1 MSLQCHEVMH
11 CASTVLN
18 VPKGSILTCE
28 IIVHPALKFLLQLYE
43 AQLILQ
49 KEGDGGGGGGRGP
62 KGGWGGAGKEGEGER
77 GNSNDKQD
85 HQGSQIFLDE
95 DGVKVVWD
103 PPWASDKDLE
113 GLALFLG
120 IRRAQKGSWLERTS
134 QCGSSQIEQR

>member
-62 KGGWGGAGKEGEGER
+62 RGGWGGSMKPW
-77 GNSNDKQD
+77 
-85 HQGSQIFLDE
+85 E
-95 DGVKVVWD
+95 D
-103 PPWASDKDLE
+103 
-113 GLALFLG
+113 
-120 IRRAQKGSWLERTS
+120 
-134 QCGSSQIEQR
+134 

>member
-1 MSLQCHEVMH
+1 M
-11 CASTVLN
+11 
-18 VPKGSILTCE
+18 VPGVGGE
-28 IIVHPALKFLLQLYE
+28 EQRRRE
-43 AQLILQ
+43 
-49 KEGDGGGGGGRGP
+49 KE
-62 KGGWGGAGKEGEGER
+62 KEET
-77 GNSNDKQD
+77 NDKQD